1 MWSTGGSPK
10 KSATF
15 LYPDGHEK
23 PHGSEVCLTLTALSN
38 PDGSTN
44 FWGMVW
50 MPRMWLPWVI
60 HYQWYRVNQSH
71 ETWKIP
77 NALLKRGINR
87 YKDEGSTNPIA
98 TWWDWGD
105 WWQLLVSGSD
115 SKQVSTSIF
124 GVPMGPRS
132 LGRDRWDLGPWDK
145 KPSGRRHPAGVQ
157 SFSYSGTM

>member
-1 MWSTGGSPK
+1 MVAP
-10 KSATF
+10 TF
-15 LYPDGHEK
+15 GAWYGCPGCGFRGLYITSSGTE
-23 PHGSEVCLTLTALSN
+23 SI
-38 PDGSTN
+38 
-44 FWGMVW
+44 
-50 MPRMWLPWVI
+50 RVI
-60 HYQWYRVNQSH
+60 S
-71 ETWKIP
+71 WKIP

-87 YKDEGSTNPIA
+87 YKDEGSMNPIA